1 MHRSFPMKDQKGI
14 NITNAFQKKSKWNET
29 QTKLSM
35 GRNTGSEFYNRS
47 MKLFFQNNDMEM
59 CSKHNEAKSV
69 IAEGFIRNFKYKIY
83 RCLTSVSKHVYIDKL
98 DDVVNKYNNTYNS
111 VIKAKPVDVK
121 ANTYIDSSKEINDKD
136 PKISDIVRVR
146 IYRNNFSKD

>member
-1 MHRSFPMKDQKGI
+1 MKDQKGI

-69 IAEGFIRNFKYKIY
+69 IADRFIRTFKYKIY

-111 VIKAKPVDVK
+111 AIKAKPVDVK